1 MLLKLIQLELTN
13 LTLSYLLRFWA
24 PVLKTIE
31 GMFIIGY
38 WLWPIGRYVELQ
50 GKVLFKKSV
59 GNNINDL
66 MKEDP
71 LLANEIIA
79 EWEKEDL
86 SKETMWIIK
95 QGRRSLRKNKI
106 DHLKIVRD

>member
-1 MLLKLIQLELTN
+1 
-13 LTLSYLLRFWA
+13 
-24 PVLKTIE
+24 
-31 GMFIIGY
+31 
-38 WLWPIGRYVELQ
+38 
-50 GKVLFKKSV
+50 
-59 GNNINDL
+59 

-95 QGRRSLRKNKI
+95 QGRRSLRKNK
-106 DHLKIVRD
+106 